1 MAIKRCP
8 YCRAI
13 IDEKEQY
20 CNNCGTQLLF
30 PDDEAVDEEIPGEK
44 IIDADVEEKDY
55 EIPEPG
61 TELEEPEPDDEDED
75 VGEEDKSGE
84 SVRETSGEGEEEVIV
99 IDEDEKKPE
108 EGGDD
113 RVRTEDSGEKRPAVR
128 TSGKS
133 APQTGG
139 LDEPGAAEAGKESG
153 GEAPAAFE
161 AEPGAEAPTPERPMT
176 FDTGELDRIG
186 RTAEIGKQEVDR
198 FLDILKEK
206 EEENR
211 AMNAVPGDA
220 DDSLPPW
227 ANGMKNQAEAPATPM
242 NEEETSDEEA
252 VTGEIE
258 EPDIEDRNIRPVPRV
273 ADSGIGLPEKV
284 TQATL
289 PFEPAASAAA
299 RAAAERAP
307 AARRPW
313 PVERTDEEK
322 EEAEEPEEREQRE
335 RPPFRLSVFLKAK
348 TFDALFVAVFWLISL
363 WLAARSMEVTLFQMF
378 GATSANLFVFY
389 GALLVLYLFL
399 FYFFLGE
406 TLGDR
411 LFRDSDRI

>member
-30 PDDEAVDEEIPGEK
+30 PDDEAADEEIPGEK

-75 VGEEDKSGE
+75 VDDDGKSEEVEQKAAGGDD
-84 SVRETSGEGEEEVIV
+84 EEVIV
-99 IDEDEKKPE
+99 IDEDEKTPE
-108 EGGDD
+108 EVGDIRARAD
-113 RVRTEDSGEKRPAVR
+113 DSGEEKPVGRASDDGDPR
-128 TSGKS
+128 TGEIDEPVGEQAGIKS
-133 APQTGG
+133 AG
-139 LDEPGAAEAGKESG
+139 EES
-153 GEAPAAFE
+153 AAFE
-161 AEPGAEAPTPERPMT
+161 AEPETEALAPERPVT

-211 AMNAVPGDA
+211 AMNAVSGDT
-220 DDSLPPW
+220 DEGLPPW
-227 ANGMKNQAEAPATPM
+227 ANGMKHQAEVPATVM
-242 NEEETSDEEA
+242 NEVAMSDEEA
-252 VTGEIE
+252 ATGEIE
-258 EPDIEDRNIRPVPRV
+258 EPDIEDRDVRPAPRV

-299 RAAAERAP
+299 RAATDKAP

-313 PVERTDEEK
+313 PVEWTEEEK
-322 EEAEEPEEREQRE
+322 EEAEEPEERQ
-335 RPPFRLSVFLKAK
+335 RPPFRLSAFFKAK
-348 TFDALFVAVFWLISL
+348 AFDVLFVAVFWLISL

-389 GALLVLYLFL
+389 GALLVLYFFL

-411 LFRDSDRI
+411 LFRDSDRT

>member
-30 PDDEAVDEEIPGEK
+30 PDDEDVAEEIPGEK

-61 TELEEPEPDDEDED
+61 TELEEPEPDEEDDDAGE
-75 VGEEDKSGE
+75 GEESDE
-84 SVRETSGEGEEEVIV
+84 SIRETSREDDEEVIV
-99 IDEDEKKPE
+99 IDEDENIPE
-108 EGGDD
+108 ERGGD
-113 RVRTEDSGEKRPAVR
+113 RVRADDSGEQAPIGRA
-128 TSGKS
+128 SGGS
-133 APQTGG
+133 DPRTGG
-139 LDEPGAAEAGKESG
+139 IDEPAGEQAEEESAGTTPAAVG
-153 GEAPAAFE
+153 GEPETEPPAPA
-161 AEPGAEAPTPERPMT
+161 RPMT

-206 EEENR
+206 EEESR
-211 AMNAVPGDA
+211 AMNAVPGAA
-220 DDSLPPW
+220 DDGLPPW
-227 ANGMKNQAEAPATPM
+227 ANGMKNQAEIPATEM
-242 NEEETSDEEA
+242 NKETMSDEDTA
-252 VTGEIE
+252 TGEIE
-258 EPDIEDRNIRPVPRV
+258 EPDVEDRDIRPVPRV

-299 RAAAERAP
+299 RAAAEREP

-313 PVERTDEEK
+313 PVERTDVEK
-322 EEAEEPEEREQRE
+322 EEAEEPEERE

-348 TFDALFVAVFWLISL
+348 AFDALFVAVFWLISL
-363 WLAARSMEVTLFQMF
+363 WLAARAMDVTLFQMF
-378 GATSANLFVFY
+378 GATSTNLFVYF
-389 GALLVLYLFL
+389 GALLVLYFFL

>member
-61 TELEEPEPDDEDED
+61 AELKEPEPDDEDED
-75 VGEEDKSGE
+75 VDDDGKSDEAEQEATGEVD
-84 SVRETSGEGEEEVIV
+84 EEVIV

-108 EGGDD
+108 DGGDD
-113 RVRTEDSGEKRPAVR
+113 RPRTDDGSGEEPAAR
-128 TSGKS
+128 TSGKDD
-133 APQTGG
+133 PRTGG
-139 LDEPGAAEAGKESG
+139 LDEPDAAEAGEESA
-153 GEAPAAFE
+153 GEEPAAFE
-161 AEPGAEAPTPERPMT
+161 EEPEAEAPSSERPMT

-220 DDSLPPW
+220 DEGLPPW

-258 EPDIEDRNIRPVPRV
+258 EPDIEDRDIRPVPRV

-307 AARRPW
+307 AVRRPW
-313 PVERTDEEK
+313 PVERTEEK

-348 TFDALFVAVFWLISL
+348 AFDALFVAVFWLISL
-363 WLAARSMEVTLFQMF
+363 WLAARAMEVTLFQMF
-378 GATSANLFVFY
+378 GATSTILFVFY
-389 GALLVLYLFL
+389 GALLVLYFFL